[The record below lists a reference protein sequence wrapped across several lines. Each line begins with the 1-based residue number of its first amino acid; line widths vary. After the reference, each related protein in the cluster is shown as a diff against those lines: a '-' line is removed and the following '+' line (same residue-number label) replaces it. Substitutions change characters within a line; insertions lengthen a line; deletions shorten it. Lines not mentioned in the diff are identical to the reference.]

1 MNAKILWLCSWY
13 PNDEDVHTGD
23 FIQRHALAVSGLQK
37 LEVLHVFKSG
47 THATAYDCNQV
58 NENLRE
64 HIYYN
69 QVKGNGIIA
78 TLIGLFNYV
87 LIHLRHIEK
96 HGKPDIIHVQIPMKS
111 GLIAL
116 YFKWRYRI
124 PYIVTE
130 HYGIYNFNLDDHYK
144 SRNFMF
150 RFFTKLIIKNA
161 DKLTTVSKSLGE
173 EMNAWVTKKEYQVIP
188 NVVDTSLFYY
198 RSSPQPS
205 QFQFIHISNMIP
217 LKNVE
222 GIIEAVEILYKQRN
236 DFKISF
242 IGSTNSSFVELAKMK
257 NLLGACISF
266 EGIVPY
272 SEISQRISNSNALII
287 FSDTESQSCVVLEA
301 LCCGKP
307 AIVSNIGGVKELI
320 DDENGYKVEV
330 RNSNDLAEKMNMM
343 MNEYAQFNGKQIANK
358 AISKY
363 AYHKVGKQF
372 LDLYTSILK
381 KHKGIHLINQ

>member
-13 PNDEDVHTGD
+13 PNEEDAHTGD

-37 LEVLHVFKSG
+37 LEVLHVYKSS
-47 THATAYDCNQV
+47 THTKTYQCKEV
-58 NENLRE
+58 NENLSE

-69 QVKGNGIIA
+69 QVKGNGLIA
-78 TLIGLFNYV
+78 TLLGLFRYF
-87 LIHLRHIEK
+87 LIHLRHIKK

-124 PYIVTE
+124 PYLVTE
-130 HYGIYNFNLDDHYK
+130 HYGIYNFNLDDHFK

-150 RFFTKLIIKNA
+150 RFFTKLIVKNA
-161 DKLTTVSKSLGE
+161 DILTTVSKSLGE
-173 EMNAWVTKKEYQVIP
+173 EMNAWVTKKAYHVIP

-198 RSSPQPS
+198 RTSALPS
-205 QFQFIHISNMIP
+205 QFHFIHISNMIP

-222 GIIEAVEILYKQRN
+222 GIIEAVEILYQQRA
-236 DFKISF
+236 DFKVSF
-242 IGSTNSSFVELAKMK
+242 IGSSNAKFVESAKLK
-257 NLLGACISF
+257 NLLGVCINF

-272 SEISQRISNSNALII
+272 TEISQRIANSNALII

-307 AIVSNIGGVKELI
+307 AIVSNVGGVKELI
-320 DDENGYKVEV
+320 DDENGYKVAV
-330 RNSNDLAEKMNMM
+330 RNPKDLAEKMNMM
-343 MNEYAQFNGKQIANK
+343 MNEYAQFNGKQIANT

-372 LDLYTSILK
+372 LDLYASILK
-381 KHKGIHLINQ
+381 KA